1 MLRTLISKIILDI
14 SLSNIERTDH
24 DVSRIIIRLKCK
36 ENNFTWPAK
45 DSFRSEN
52 DILGN
57 IQHLKHAEKI
67 KIVLFKFHHCTLSR
81 LWSAQLLN
89 TQNKGQNITLILIGL
104 KDYLR
109 Y

>member
-1 MLRTLISKIILDI
+1 MIFLY
-14 SLSNIERTDH
+14 RTDH

-36 ENNFTWPAK
+36 ENNFTMAK

-57 IQHLKHAEKI
+57 IQHLQHVEKI

-81 LWSAQLLN
+81 LRAAQLLN
-89 TQNKGQNITLILIGL
+89 NQNKGQNITLILIGL
-104 KDYLR
+104 KNYWR

>member
-24 DVSRIIIRLKCK
+24 DVSRIIIRLKCR
-36 ENNFTWPAK
+36 ENNFAMAK

-57 IQHLKHAEKI
+57 LQHLKRAEKI

-81 LWSAQLLN
+81 LRSAQLLFI
-89 TQNKGQNITLILIGL
+89 QIKGQNITLILIGL
-104 KDYLR
+104 KDYLI